1 LDVVSVFVKRHFA
14 VQMLNRRKSEMKR
27 RKLIVRKTGRRVLS
41 ALLCLVIMMSFFPV
55 IPAAANEIDFGGL
68 TVEQPAMLLTG
79 TGLIG
84 GNAYTA
90 ANISHE
96 RSFTMAELK
105 AMEDVTHVLY
115 SFRNSAGTQRIYNV
129 RGVSLER
136 MFEGTAFTPDRFD
149 EHIVRA
155 IQFRGGSYIVTFDPE
170 FAGPFS
176 GTFSN
181 GFNVSR
187 FFDTGLID
195 LPRGVGSGAYLYDSD
210 HLNDTSGIEYA
221 DYVGEIA
228 DVSDEPAESAGFV
241 AVGNVLPALAQ
252 SPLSAPSLSPLFTDA
267 TVPVIVA
274 TRVFNDGS
282 TLRVPTNAEVDASPL
297 RTAPRLMTGQLY
309 PQQINSPLFNGN
321 TQKILVGEEITGTHI
336 TVLGTNFTRAQMLM
350 MPRAA
355 HDHSFVNAANNTVSA
370 RVRGV
375 PLAYLLRDVA
385 NDAIIEFTTVNNF
398 QVQALTKSELIARNA
413 MLAYETWN
421 ETTGEWEGY
430 IRTQTDPHGL
440 FRLFVDDM
448 SPPHAVDSVSVRAA
462 DPGVRSQFKH
472 INHDG
477 PPFNI
482 DAITGATLTVEG
494 PGAARSVPITVRF
507 LQEEAAPEHIFRGN
521 YTDSRGTYRYEG
533 IRLLPI
539 LDGLIHENVEMEDD
553 GVVVVFR
560 NRWRQEVG
568 RLSYA
573 EIREADSTNHP
584 IILAH
589 GIADVNETW
598 ISPFV
603 YDMGAGHNVTP
614 FRNNGDGPM
623 RLVSGIEALKGING
637 VFSSVA
643 FLYVEESTPPPGF
656 QHIRAGAPYNAPEN
670 TEFILTLTG
679 AGLGREIN
687 FTTRELQE
695 MVSFGV
701 DGRPVPGGLG
711 HRDYYS
717 LSTGTF
723 WFVNEYEGINL
734 WELLVLSGIDRTTG
748 AGDDDTLVSFTSWD
762 NHVVQTRFSLAQL
775 ADPYRFFFYE
785 KSPLDIGES
794 RPRPEDLSN
803 EDFWPTNREVDGVD
817 RFPDRD
823 SLGYPVR
830 AGLPVLLAYGVNGY
844 PYVRN
849 SHSEGHRRGL
859 GNHGGPMRVIFGK
872 ADNLVRDESGT
883 VIEGLLEN
891 YAYFF
896 DNGGWEQ
903 LQRVQEIFVGEPLR
917 FSTHWQNP
925 LPVYQEMA
933 VEPDALTVEIVTE
946 VGGDSQ
952 IHTFSLQELQE
963 LIYGVDKRVRDG
975 EGRKEK
981 DFYFSR
987 LNNQGNPIQELFEG
1001 VSLEF
1006 LLIEHIGLQGTLGT
1020 VAFYNDNDVRGALI
1034 DLADIGTRGSNSGNG
1049 MRNNLGMTVAYA
1061 KNGFPMVR
1069 DVIMDSPESGYVH
1082 NDPAFPSRGIRNN
1095 GGPLMFVRGQT
1106 DEEFATNADMRAQ
1119 WVEHLSRIVVNLV
1132 PDEYAHVGYEYAD
1145 YATQEIR
1152 FMGAVAVPG
1161 TITVGELQ
1169 TMQRYLVTNTY
1180 TIDGVTMTYRGLD
1193 LFRLINNRAI
1203 GASALLD
1210 SVIVRNS
1217 DGQSITLSLE
1227 QLSAAAAT
1235 DRPIILA
1242 YGMATP
1248 PTNADASPLTSAQ
1261 GGPKRLVFTG
1271 AAAAQSISNISE
1283 IEVVSATL
1291 DFWTHSIYP
1300 FNRYANRTIEIS
1312 GQNLVHN
1319 RTYTVAQLQTM
1330 EHLFVVDSYTL
1341 GSGVFYVHGIDL
1353 HRLLD
1358 TDIGFVDGLT
1368 TSNITVIASDGF
1380 TVNFTGSQLA
1390 NGINGKPMLLGFGQ
1404 GSTLENGLPLV
1415 TNPSSPGY
1423 SAVASNNGGPLRLF
1437 VHDNAGWSVRYVT
1450 RIIVGAVGGV
1460 PDPGLDKDFYIF
1472 GLPDGTTG
1480 FTVAELN
1487 AMDVITAVYR
1497 RQNVDDSATGVLL
1510 YGILRALGVSDA
1522 ATITVNTNDGFET
1535 GESANALTFRDIPM
1549 SRIRENEYLVTFMVD
1564 GAAIYDE
1571 HANSGTSSV
1580 IRIYRRHNDGA
1591 NWLNRL
1597 TNILG
1602 VTVAEPV
1609 IYDFDIFPG
1618 GVDGMPMASIRS
1630 VALDSAGRVWVGSNG
1645 AGMARINSDGEI
1657 TAYTVSNSDLKTNF
1671 VTDLAIA
1678 PDGGTVW
1685 LAQGGSVGSQN
1696 APPTAHF
1703 GFARYQNGTFSFFDR
1718 NSPGSS
1724 LPNDCV
1730 YGIDVDN
1737 DGNVWIGTHFSIYGG
1752 GRPGGLT
1759 RFNPTANTWQ
1769 TWLMSDGI
1777 PTYSAWAVRADN
1789 MGGAWVTTYR
1799 NPDSG
1804 VTEWRNQSYAHVNA
1818 AGVVTPFNIPAGTDN
1833 WSRSVAIDP
1842 HGGVYVTRMHGAHAP
1857 DNNGGFLD
1865 FIAPNGTVR
1874 SVRGDDL
1881 IPELK
1886 ELSRPGFYPEIR
1898 TVFVDAGGDLW
1909 LATNGLGV
1917 FRASVSQFGDISII
1931 TNYSSRAGSWPVGA
1945 FDDVWSIY
1953 ISSEGSAIFGSNG
1966 GVVKTTVE
1974 IGDPPPPPPP
1984 DALLFEIVDNRT
1996 GADGAVY
2003 RVTNAIAQ
2011 AAMTDVAHNFT
2022 VVNRNGSPGRHLDA
2036 RGPELTR
2043 LFENLGINL
2052 AANNHLQ
2059 IVANNGF
2066 QATMRWDYLSAAR
2079 YFFPHQPTPLI
2090 SGQAPES
2097 AFEGAVRVP
2106 AIVAL
2111 NLGGGRLFFGQR
2123 APHEQTSHILVQNM
2137 LYNENTSISGR
2148 VVITDGDTDRFP
2160 AITTTTPTT
2169 GTVVAD
2175 GTEISLNWHS
2185 ILGVAGG
2192 FVHFTT
2198 AVGEEPNVSSP
2209 LYNFQSQSGA
2219 VGQTFRPV
2227 IRAEDADPAT
2237 GEVTLSVRVFG
2248 SDRLPSEVATF
2259 VFPIYGWD
2267 SGSRLHRAAPVGLT
2281 AQASTSAGGMG
2292 RINGTTAEME
2302 FSEDGIY
2309 WLNAADGFTLTAP
2322 GQFQVRFRETATHY
2336 ASAAV
2341 NVSVPQFGEVGQ
2353 GTGTPPPPNPPDVVL
2368 SIYDGSAL
2376 ARAFTQV
2383 DIERMDRMPAT
2394 TFSAMNSWPS
2404 YRTYQANNAVRLLDL
2419 LTTAGI
2425 SLDNEREVTFW
2436 ATDGFNV
2443 TLRIGDLTA
2452 ARHYFSR
2459 DGQRGPV
2466 VHPALNIESRGLR
2479 LYFGQLAAQE
2489 QISQAFVQMVDRI
2502 VVGGNAGTW
2511 GRPTASPA
2519 SGTVSRGDPIRLNLP
2534 AGSGEAKIYYTLDGS
2549 TPTVNSTMFNVVAE
2563 RWFANQNMTEHPPI
2577 LAPSDEE
2584 FTVTARI
2591 IGFGRADGEIVTFT
2605 FNASGIG
2612 APSVG
2617 GTPPVGG
2624 GQLPSVVIEADAVPL
2639 GDDPVVTFTEVQLR
2653 ERIAEAVSDEGNRM
2667 LGLNVETQPD
2677 ITSLTVRIPAA
2688 SVSEM
2693 IDAELE
2699 ALFISGALGTV
2710 IYDTAALRSMHA
2722 QGSGNWF
2729 YTIIRLVDVESLSE
2743 NLRTIVGDRTL
2754 YQVELLRDGVRITD
2768 LGNGRVTIRVN
2779 YALREGQS
2787 AAGLLVWL
2795 LGEDGTVTPVESA
2808 YNMAGQFI
2816 EFTLN
2821 RLSMFMVGY
2830 DVSAIW
2836 NPFDDVSE
2844 GHWFYDYVRSVFEQG
2859 LMRGV
2864 SDNAF
2869 RPNANLSR
2877 GMVVTVL
2884 WRQQGEPRATADNAV
2899 FSDVS
2904 DGTWYSEAVRWAA
2917 ENGIVEGFGDG
2928 RFRPNDYITRQH
2940 LTIILA
2946 RYADFAEKE
2955 LPETR
2960 AFVAF
2965 DDAGRVATYA
2975 SDAVRRAFMAGIING
2990 RGDNIFDPMGN
3001 ATRAEFAA
3009 MLSRFLG

>member
-1 LDVVSVFVKRHFA
+1 
-14 VQMLNRRKSEMKR
+14 
-27 RKLIVRKTGRRVLS
+27 
-41 ALLCLVIMMSFFPV
+41 MMMTFFPV

-68 TVEQPAMLLTG
+68 TVEQPVMLLTG

-84 GNAYTA
+84 GDAYTA

-96 RSFTMAELK
+96 RSFTMAELE
-105 AMEDVTHVLY
+105 AMEDVVHVLY
-115 SFRNSAGTQRIYNV
+115 SFRNSAGTQRVYNV

-136 MFEGTAFTPDRFD
+136 LFEGTAFTPDRFGQQ
-149 EHIVRA
+149 IVRA
-155 IQFRGGSYIVTFDPE
+155 VQFMGGSYTVTFDPD
-170 FAGPFS
+170 FTGPFS
-176 GTFSN
+176 GTFSS
-181 GFNVSR
+181 GFNAPR
-187 FFDTGLID
+187 FFDTGLIGLSLELEHD
-195 LPRGVGSGAYLYDSD
+195 AYLDADVSA
-210 HLNDTSGIEYA
+210 HA
-221 DYVGEIA
+221 DYVYNVDDIDAYDDSETA
-228 DVSDEPAESAGFV
+228 DASDEQAESSSLV
-241 AVGNVLPALAQ
+241 ATGNTLIPYAPPPSRPSTPA
-252 SPLSAPSLSPLFTDA
+252 PLFTDV

-274 TRVFNDGS
+274 TRVFNDGN

-297 RTAPRLMTGQLY
+297 RTVPRLMTGQLY
-309 PQQINSPLFNGN
+309 HQQVNSPLFNGN
-321 TQKILVGEEITGTHI
+321 TQKILVGEEITGAHI
-336 TVLGTNFTRAQMLM
+336 RVLGTDFTRAQMLM

-355 HDHSFVNAANNTVSA
+355 HGHSFVNAANNTVSA

-375 PLAYLLRDVA
+375 PIAYLLRDVA
-385 NDAIIEFTTVNNF
+385 DNAVIEFTTVNNF
-398 QVQALTKSELIARNA
+398 DVQALTKSELVARNA
-413 MLAYETWN
+413 ILAYETWN
-421 ETTGEWEGY
+421 DTTNQWEGY

-462 DPGVRSQFKH
+462 DPGARSLFKH

-507 LQEEAAPEHIFRGN
+507 LQEESTPEQIFRGN

-533 IRLLPI
+533 IRLLPL

-553 GVVVVFR
+553 GVIVVFR
-560 NRWRQEVG
+560 NRWRQEIG

-573 EIREADSTNHP
+573 EIRAADSSTHP

-589 GIADVNETW
+589 GIADIDETW

-623 RLVSGIEALKGING
+623 RLVSDIAELRGANG

-643 FLYVEESTPPPGF
+643 FLYIEESTPPPGF
-656 QHIRAGAPYNAPEN
+656 QHIRAGAPYDAPEN
-670 TEFILTLTG
+670 TEFILTITG
-679 AGLGREIN
+679 DGLGREIN

-695 MVSFGV
+695 LVQFGA

-734 WELLVLSGIDRTTG
+734 WELLVLSGIDRAAG
-748 AGDDDTLVSFTSWD
+748 AADENTLVGFTSWD
-762 NHVVQTRFSLAQL
+762 NHVTQTRFSLAQL

-785 KSPLDIGES
+785 KSPLDIGEN

-830 AGLPVLLAYGVNGY
+830 AGFPVLLAYGVNGY

-872 ADNLVRDESGT
+872 SDDLVRDESGA
-883 VIEGLLEN
+883 VIDGLLEN

-903 LQRVQEIFVGEPLR
+903 LQRVQEIYVGAPLR

-925 LPVYQEMA
+925 LPIYQQMA
-933 VEPDALTVEIVTE
+933 TEPDALTVEIITE
-946 VGGDSQ
+946 AGGDPQ
-952 IHTFSLQELQE
+952 IHTFTLQELQE
-963 LIYGVDKRVRDG
+963 LIYGVEKRVRDG

-1006 LLIEHIGLQGTLGT
+1006 LLVEHIGLQGTLGT

-1049 MRNNLGMTVAYA
+1049 MRNNLGMMVAYA

-1069 DVIMDSPESGYVH
+1069 NVVMDDPQSGYVH
-1082 NDPAFPSRGIRNN
+1082 NDPAFPNRGIRNN

-1106 DEEFATNADMRAQ
+1106 DEQFAANADMRSY
-1119 WVEHLSRIVVNLV
+1119 WVEHLSRIVINLV
-1132 PDEYAHVGYEYAD
+1132 PDEYAHVGPEYAQ
-1145 YATQEIR
+1145 YAAQEIN
-1152 FMGAVAVPG
+1152 FTGAVAVPG
-1161 TITVGELQ
+1161 SITVGELQ

-1180 TIDGVTMTYRGLD
+1180 TVDGVTMTYRGLD

-1210 SVIVRNS
+1210 SVIVRNG
-1217 DGQSITLSLE
+1217 DGQSVTLSLA

-1235 DRPIILA
+1235 DRPILLA

-1248 PTNADASPLTSAQ
+1248 PENADASPLTSVQ
-1261 GGPKRLVFTG
+1261 GGPKRLVFNG
-1271 AAAAQSISNISE
+1271 ATATQSITNISE
-1283 IEVVSATL
+1283 IEVVAATL
-1291 DFWTHSIYP
+1291 DFWTHTIYP
-1300 FNRYANRTIEIS
+1300 FNRYANRTVEVS
-1312 GQNLVHN
+1312 GQNLAHN

-1341 GSGVFYVHGIDL
+1341 GSGAFYVHGIDL

-1358 TDIGFVDGLT
+1358 TDIGFADGLT

-1390 NGINGKPMLLGFGQ
+1390 NGINGKPILLGFGQ

-1415 TNPSSPGY
+1415 TYASSPGF

-1450 RIIVGAVGGV
+1450 RIIVGAAGGI

-1497 RQNVDDSATGVLL
+1497 RQSTDDSATGVLL
-1510 YGILRALGVSDA
+1510 YGMLRSLGVSSA
-1522 ATITVNTNDGFET
+1522 ATITVNTNDGIET
-1535 GESANALTFRDIPM
+1535 GTNANALTFQDIPM
-1549 SRIRENEYLVTFMVD
+1549 SRIRENEYLVTFLVD
-1564 GAAIYDE
+1564 GAPFHDE

-1602 VTVAEPV
+1602 VTVTEPMV
-1609 IYDFDIFPG
+1609 YDFDIFPG
-1618 GVDGMPMASIRS
+1618 GIDGMPMASIRA
-1630 VALDSAGRVWVGSNG
+1630 VALDHAGQVWAGSNG
-1645 AGMARINSDGEI
+1645 AGMARITSDGEI
-1657 TAYTVSNSDLKTNF
+1657 TAYTVSNSDLRTNF

-1678 PDGGTVW
+1678 PDGHTIW

-1696 APPTAHF
+1696 APPSTHF
-1703 GFARYQNGTFSFFDR
+1703 GFARYQNEAFTFFDMS
-1718 NSPGSS
+1718 SPGSS

-1730 YGIDVDN
+1730 YGIDVDS

-1769 TWLMSDGI
+1769 TWLAADGI
-1777 PTYSAWAVRADN
+1777 PTSSTWAVRADN
-1789 MGGAWVTTYR
+1789 QGGAWVTTYR
-1799 NPDSG
+1799 NPEADM
-1804 VTEWRNQSYAHVNA
+1804 TDWRNQSYAHVNA
-1818 AGVVTPFNIPAGTDN
+1818 TGEVTAFDIPAGTDN
-1833 WSRSVAIDP
+1833 WGRSVSIDP
-1842 HGGVYVTRMHGAHAP
+1842 HGGVYITRMHGAHAS

-1865 FIAPNGTVR
+1865 FIAPNGAVR

-1898 TVFVDAGGDLW
+1898 TVFVDVGGDLW

-1931 TNYSSRAGSWPVGA
+1931 ANYSSRAGSWPAGA
-1945 FDDVWSIY
+1945 LDDVWSIY
-1953 ISSEGSAIFGSNG
+1953 VSSDGRAIFGSNG
-1966 GVVKTTVE
+1966 GVVITTVDV
-1974 IGDPPPPPPP
+1974 GDPPPPPLDPN
-1984 DALLFEIVDNRT
+1984 ALLFEVVDNRI
-1996 GADGAVY
+1996 GAGGTVH
-2003 RVTNAIAQ
+2003 RITNAVAQ
-2011 AAMTDVAHNFT
+2011 AAMTGTAHNFT
-2022 VVNRNGSPGRHLDA
+2022 AVNRAGTPARHMGA
-2036 RGPELTR
+2036 RGPELAR
-2043 LFENLGINL
+2043 LFENLGIPL
-2052 AANNHLQ
+2052 TADNHLQ
-2059 IVANNGF
+2059 IVATNGVG
-2066 QATMRWDYLSAAR
+2066 ATMRWDYLSADR
-2079 YFFPHQPTPLI
+2079 YFFPNQPTPLL

-2097 AFEGAVRVP
+2097 AFEGAIRVP
-2106 AIVAL
+2106 TMIAL
-2111 NLGGGRLFFGQR
+2111 NLGNGRLFFGQR
-2123 APHEQTSHILVQNM
+2123 APHEQTSHVLIQNM
-2137 LYNENTSISGR
+2137 LFNETLGVSGR
-2148 VVITDGDTDRFP
+2148 IVITDGNTERFP
-2160 AITTTTPTT
+2160 AIATATSITTPTSIAT
-2169 GTVVAD
+2169 LDTPAGTPVAD
-2175 GTEISLNWHS
+2175 GTAISLDWHS
-2185 ILGVAGG
+2185 LLGATGG

-2198 AVGEEPNVSSP
+2198 APGEEPTVHSP

-2219 VGQTFRPV
+2219 AGQTFRPV
-2227 IRAEDADPAT
+2227 IRLQDADPAT

-2248 SDRLPSEVATF
+2248 SDRLPSEITTF
-2259 VFPIYGWD
+2259 VFPILGWD
-2267 SGSRLHRAAPVGLT
+2267 AGGKLHRAAPTGLT
-2281 AQASTSAGGMG
+2281 SQAPTSAGGMG

-2302 FSEDGIY
+2302 FSEDGIE
-2309 WLNAADGFTLTAP
+2309 WITAADGFTPAAP

-2341 NVSVPQFGEVGQ
+2341 TVSVPQFGEIGQ
-2353 GTGTPPPPNPPDVVL
+2353 GPGTQPPPNPPDVVL
-2368 SIYDGSAL
+2368 AVYDGSAL
-2376 ARAFTQV
+2376 ARSFTQT
-2383 DIERMDRMPAT
+2383 DIDNMARMPAT

-2404 YRTYQANNAVRLLDL
+2404 YRTHQANNAVRLLEL
-2419 LTTAGI
+2419 LTSAGI
-2425 SLDNEREVTFW
+2425 PLDNDREITFW
-2436 ATDGFNV
+2436 ATDGFNA

-2452 ARHYFSR
+2452 TRHYFSQN
-2459 DGQRGPV
+2459 GQRGSAV
-2466 VHPALNIESRGLR
+2466 QPALNVENNGLR
-2479 LYFGQLAAQE
+2479 LLFGQLAAQE
-2489 QISQAFVQMVDRI
+2489 QTAQAFVQMVDRI
-2502 VVGGNAGTW
+2502 VVGGSAGSW
-2511 GRPTASPA
+2511 GRPTATPA
-2519 SGTVSRGDPIRLNLP
+2519 SGTVSEGDPIRLNLP
-2534 AGSGEAKIYYTLDGS
+2534 AGSGEAKIYFTLDGS
-2549 TPTVNSTMFNVVAE
+2549 IPTVNSTMFNVVAE
-2563 RWFANQNMTEHPPI
+2563 RWFPNQNMTEHPPI
-2577 LAPSDEE
+2577 PAPSDEA
-2584 FTVTARI
+2584 FTITARI
-2591 IGFGRADGEIVTFT
+2591 MGLGRADGEVVTFR
-2605 FNASGIG
+2605 FNAPTETPVI
-2612 APSVG
+2612 
-2617 GTPPVGG
+2617 PPVGG
-2624 GQLPSVVIEADAVPL
+2624 GQLPTVVIQADAIPL
-2639 GDDPVVTFTEVQLR
+2639 GDAPVVTFTEAQLR
-2653 ERIAEAVSDEGNRM
+2653 DQIAEAVSADGNRM
-2667 LGLNVETQPD
+2667 LGLNVDTQSD

-2710 IYDTAALRSMHA
+2710 IYDTAALRSMYA

-2729 YTIIRLVDVESLSE
+2729 YTIIRLVDIESLSE
-2743 NLRTIVGDRTL
+2743 NLRTVVSDRTL
-2754 YQVELLRDGVRITD
+2754 YQVELLRNGTRITD

-2779 YALREGQS
+2779 YTLRGGQS
-2787 AAGLLVWL
+2787 AASLLVWL
-2795 LGEDGTVTPVESA
+2795 LGEDGTVTPVEFT
-2808 YNMAGQFI
+2808 YNTTGQFI

-2830 DVSAIW
+2830 DASAIW
-2836 NPFDDVSE
+2836 NPFDDVRA
-2844 GHWFYDYVRSVFEQG
+2844 GQWFYDYVRSVFEQG

-2864 SDNAF
+2864 SDTEF

-2877 GMVVTVL
+2877 SMVVTVL
-2884 WRQQGEPRATADNAV
+2884 WRQHGEPSATAAAP
-2899 FSDVS
+2899 FSDIAA
-2904 DGTWYSEAVRWAA
+2904 DTWYSEAVLWAA

-2928 RFRPNDYITRQH
+2928 RFGPHDHITRQD
-2940 LTIILA
+2940 LTVILA
-2946 RYADFAEKE
+2946 RYADFADKE

-2960 AFVAF
+2960 DFAAF
-2965 DDAGRVATYA
+2965 DDAGQIAGYA
-2975 SDAVRRAFMAGIING
+2975 SDAVRRAFMAGIVNG
-2990 RGDNIFDPMGN
+2990 RENNVFDPVGH